1 MMDFVL
7 ENMTL
12 IFVIVLVILNLFGF
26 VQFGVDKAKA
36 RKGQWRIPEQQLFVT
51 ALLGGSLGCI
61 LGMHVF
67 RHKTK
72 HKSFTI
78 GMPAILVLQII
89 AAAVVLYL
97 F

>member
-1 MMDFVL
+1 MNFIL
-7 ENMTL
+7 ENITFL
-12 IFVIVLVILNLFGF
+12 FIICLVILNLFGF

-36 RKGQWRIPEQQLFVT
+36 QKGQWRIPEKTLFVT

-61 LGMHVF
+61 LGMKVF
-67 RHKTK
+67 HHKTQ

-78 GMPAILVLQII
+78 GMPAILVLQIVV
-89 AAAVVLYL
+89 AAVLLYL

>member
-1 MMDFVL
+1 MNFIL

-12 IFVIVLVILNLFGF
+12 LFIICLVILNLLGF
-26 VQFGVDKAKA
+26 AQFGVDKAKA
-36 RKGQWRIPEQQLFVT
+36 QKGQWRIPEQHLFAT
-51 ALLGGSLGCI
+51 ALFGGSLGCI
-61 LGMHVF
+61 LGMYVF

-78 GMPAILVLQII
+78 GMPAILVLQILV
-89 AAAVVLYL
+89 AVVLLYL